1 MLKYQFI
8 TSYIIRKW
16 LGYSI
21 RYRDY
26 ILISGKYRIRYK
38 LYRIILIY
46 FVGLGLHYC
55 LCCHITL
62 TFGYTRSLFGWL
74 RCPENI
80 SKSTSN
86 SWFDCWKGI
95 EKIWCRF
102 WTATKF
108 SIANTR
114 WCIFFWSKMRF
125 NLWFIR
131 KAIPGRGRQVF
142 ELPGWCSWTS
152 KSWNTEFWNCN
163 WAHYRS
169 LQSRSFCQ
177 ISITTMKWT
186 LRRSSCTINHIDC

>member
-1 MLKYQFI
+1 MLKYQVI
-8 TSYIIRKW
+8 TSYILRKW
-16 LGYSI
+16 IRYSI
-21 RYRDY
+21 KYRDY

-86 SWFDCWKGI
+86 SWLYCWKWI
-95 EKIWCRF
+95 EKIWSRL
-102 WTATKF
+102 WTTTKF
-108 SIANTR
+108 SIAYTG
-114 WCIFFWSKMRF
+114 WCIFFGSKIRF
-125 NLWFIR
+125 NLRFKR
-131 KAIPGRGRQVF
+131 QAIPKGGWTVWL
-142 ELPGWCSWTS
+142 LPGWCSWARE
-152 KSWNTEFWNCN
+152 SWNTEFWNCN

-169 LQSRSFCQ
+169 LQTRSFCQ
-177 ISITTMKWT
+177 ISITAMKWT
-186 LRRSSCTINHIDC
+186 LCWSSSTIYHIDC